1 MHNSVHLPEPEMAGV
16 LSFNRPLPHTIYF
29 WLCLS
34 DLGANTGL
42 APFLCFFKEG
52 TDQIVQK
59 EVSTLSLKRQTI
71 LQTCLLY
78 HAY

>member
-1 MHNSVHLPEPEMAGV
+1 VHLPEPEMAGV

-34 DLGANTGL
+34 FLGANTRL
-42 APFLCFFKEG
+42 APFLCFSKEG

-59 EVSTLSLKRQTI
+59 EVSTLSLKCKTL

-78 HAY
+78 QEY

>member
-1 MHNSVHLPEPEMAGV
+1 MHNPVHLPEPEMADV
-16 LSFNRPLPHTIYF
+16 LSFNCQLPHTIFF

-34 DLGANTGL
+34 DLGANNRL

-52 TDQIVQK
+52 TDQIVQNK
-59 EVSTLSLKRQTI
+59 VSTLSLKCKI
-71 LQTCLLY
+71 LLQTCLLY